1 MFKPAVQTAQVVG
14 NDFSFLYGQSGLCHS
29 NRLPRNEIR
38 NFDVVAGRINVFV
51 RSLHMVID
59 LNAAAFADFQIGHD
73 CQFRIGT
80 NAGGNNG
87 HVVFDCQTVV

>member
-51 RSLHMVID
+51 RSLHMVVD

-80 NAGGNNG
+80 NGGNTG